1 MRCTSSQQL
10 RSPPP
15 NCGAR
20 RRRVALVRSGGRTCT
35 GAYTIEVQVFKGP
48 RPGAGRSRLPALS
61 AALRD
66 RLTPEERI

>member
-20 RRRVALVRSGGRTCT
+20 TPRSACLVEWPTCT
-35 GAYTIEVQVFKGP
+35 GAYTSEVQVFTGS
-48 RPGAGRSRLPALS
+48 RPGAGRSRLPAPS

-66 RLTPEERI
+66 RLTPEEGI